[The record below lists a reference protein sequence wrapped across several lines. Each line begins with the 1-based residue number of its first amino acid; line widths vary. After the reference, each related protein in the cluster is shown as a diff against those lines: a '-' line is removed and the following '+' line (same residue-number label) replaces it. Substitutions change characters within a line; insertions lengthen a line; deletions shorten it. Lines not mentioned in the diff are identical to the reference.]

1 MISNGFKN
9 RLSSVFKPKIVN
21 NFIHHRKQNL
31 CRPNSTKANN
41 DDINLLH
48 QPIHLKDGSKNILE
62 MRWDNKTRIFTKP
75 NDNKITDQ
83 APFKYESKTL
93 IRETESNKLEKT
105 PPPPRKRAPPIES
118 TARKA
123 DSLIDG
129 LNIDDDNGEIYMFL
143 ALLREGLVDRA
154 KHLLLWK
161 LMKNDPPLR
170 NDVLETCLSGIL
182 AQWDETDLT
191 GLLEILENYM
201 ENLPPTDQKVAPSR
215 CIAYILHC
223 ACISKDSKTGNKII
237 AEVNNYWTHNYNQ
250 TMRNILRHQDILTE
264 YDIQRIKNVS
274 MD

>member
-1 MISNGFKN
+1 MISNGFRN

-21 NFIHHRKQNL
+21 NFIHHRKQCL
-31 CRPNSTKANN
+31 CQPNSTKANN
-41 DDINLLH
+41 DTNLH
-48 QPIHLKDGSKNILE
+48 QQIHLKDGSKDILE
-62 MRWDNKTRIFTKP
+62 MRWDNKTKIFTKL
-75 NDNKITDQ
+75 NDDDIQDQ
-83 APFKYESKTL
+83 ASFKYESKTL
-93 IRETESNKLEKT
+93 VREMESNKLEKK
-105 PPPPRKRAPPIES
+105 PPRKRAPPIEN

-129 LNIDDDNGEIYMFL
+129 LNSDDNGEIYMLL
-143 ALLREGLVDRA
+143 ASLREGLVDRA
-154 KHLLLWK
+154 KHLLWK

-201 ENLPPTDQKVAPSR
+201 ENLPTHQKVVPSR
-215 CIAYILHC
+215 CLAYILHC

-237 AEVNNYWTHNYNQ
+237 AEISNYWTHNYNQ
-250 TMRNILRHQDILTE
+250 TMRNILQHQDILTV

-274 MD
+274 MN